1 MLPFPHCGGLRRAHS
16 YTSSLR
22 PQDLRGAGAYHCRPS
37 GVHHRTFGLRGGEA
51 AAGGAWAQRDDGH
64 PRVGA
69 LEIPLPRRS
78 RRQRS
83 RACLLRSEGVTAVPP
98 LRDSGEPNTEGLS
111 TKDMYACI
119 HESGAGFFDGGRREN
134 PPITF
139 RNPPWLTIQ
148 RIDSPRTPVAA
159 SAFPSLQWKVLDIRA
174 GVCQQCVSRRLSAQ
188 FIPCIGVL
196 QADAGYSFSLPRVGP
211 YSERDWA

>member
-51 AAGGAWAQRDDGH
+51 VAGGAWAQRDDGH
-64 PRVGA
+64 SRLGA

-98 LRDSGEPNTEGLS
+98 PERPRRAEHPNVYLLKTCMLVSAKAELDFSMEAGEG
-111 TKDMYACI
+111 I
-119 HESGAGFFDGGRREN
+119 

-139 RNPPWLTIQ
+139 RNPPLLTIQ

-159 SAFPSLQWKVLDIRA
+159 SVFPSLLV
-174 GVCQQCVSRRLSAQ
+174 
-188 FIPCIGVL
+188 
-196 QADAGYSFSLPRVGP
+196 Y
-211 YSERDWA
+211 

>member
-98 LRDSGEPNTEGLS
+98 LRDSGESNTEGLS

-134 PPITF
+134 PPISF
-139 RNPPWLTIQ
+139 RNPL
-148 RIDSPRTPVAA
+148 
-159 SAFPSLQWKVLDIRA
+159 
-174 GVCQQCVSRRLSAQ
+174 SRRLYAQ
-188 FIPCIGVL
+188 FIPFIGVL
-196 QADAGYSFSLPRVGP
+196 QADAGYSSRLPRGGP
-211 YSERDWA
+211 YCWRENGHKCPCPQRELV